1 MTKPTFSGLRAA
13 WLWTAVVLVA
23 IAAGS
28 YGLYLYLS
36 PEPLPEQ
43 IVYGNGHI
51 EATEVQ
57 VAAEVTG
64 RVVAS
69 VLVEG
74 TPVRSGDALVQLDS
88 TDLRLER
95 DRAEAEIAALA
106 AERQRAASEL
116 EMWHHHLRTAQRDL
130 NRYRELRER
139 NTVPPQRVEQAENSY
154 QEARGRVAALRSQIE
169 AIEKRAVAAVAERN
183 LADNRIG
190 KTRITAPLNGTVL
203 VKGVEEGEFLMA
215 GQTVA
220 VLADLSQMEL
230 KVYIPE
236 KAIGKFTLGDPA
248 RLRVDAFPDRLF
260 KAVIARVD
268 QQAQFTPRDIHMPEE
283 RVRMVFGVTLSVD
296 NADGVLKPGM
306 PADAWILWEA
316 GAAWPDELFVPR

>member
-1 MTKPTFSGLRAA
+1 MLF
-13 WLWTAVVLVA
+13 
-23 IAAGS
+23 
-28 YGLYLYLS
+28 
-36 PEPLPEQ
+36 
-43 IVYGNGHI
+43 
-51 EATEVQ
+51 
-57 VAAEVTG
+57 
-64 RVVAS
+64 
-69 VLVEG
+69 
-74 TPVRSGDALVQLDS
+74 RS
-88 TDLRLER
+88 
-95 DRAEAEIAALA
+95 
-106 AERQRAASEL
+106 
-116 EMWHHHLRTAQRDL
+116 
-130 NRYRELRER
+130 
-139 NTVPPQRVEQAENSY
+139 
-154 QEARGRVAALRSQIE
+154 
-169 AIEKRAVAAVAERN
+169 AVAERD

-203 VKGVEEGEFLMA
+203 VKGVEKGEFLQA

-220 VLADLSQMEL
+220 VLADLSRMEL

-236 KAIGKFTLGDPA
+236 KAIGKVKLGDPA

-316 GAAWPDELFVPR
+316 GAAWPDELFEIGRAHV